1 MEIRR
6 SYQQG
11 SLPPTMDGQD
21 ESYSDF
27 TGKSFSKS
35 ESTDQNEI
43 LSNIAEE
50 LADTVSTFGRTSK
63 FGRKNDSF
71 DNDTVSA
78 ILEENA
84 EEKIFILIKQITKFQ
99 GQTSILNY
107 ARQFFPNEWDLF
119 QALRE
124 ILLRRKLSEIQKKK
138 VREALLDLE
147 RFGDQ
152 KKIKSSIN
160 VTSLARRFSKSRN
173 GNKITAKELRNSYLR
188 FLELEVPATY
198 IYNDWIDEFG
208 FKNRRRLLLFTRSAL
223 IADMKASEPGVH
235 LHEFGPISDRISDA
249 RILHTLDLNLTGSF
263 KDFAFGSLTGYS
275 KVPFSEEHILTL
287 FLTGLIDC
295 DALGQVY
302 DKFKND
308 FMSEMT
314 VNRQAIVVQMI
325 RNVYNLTPDFLYAN
339 LGYQE
344 ATIDFL
350 NEVLYSL
357 HSKERNVFT
366 YDSCFRQKNIQT
378 HLTFNHW

>member
-6 SYQQG
+6 SYQPG

-21 ESYSDF
+21 ESYSDL

-50 LADTVSTFGRTSK
+50 LADTVSTFGRASK

-124 ILLRRKLSEIQKKK
+124 ILLSRKLSELQKKK
-138 VREALLDLE
+138 VREALVDL
-147 RFGDQ
+147 RNFGDQ

-160 VTSLARRFSKSRN
+160 VAFVARRFSENRN
-173 GNKITAKELRNSYLR
+173 GNKVTAKELRNSYLR

-198 IYNDWIDEFG
+198 IYHDWIDEFG
-208 FKNRRRLLLFTRSAL
+208 FNNRKRVLLFTRSAL
-223 IADMKASEPGVH
+223 IADMKANEPG
-235 LHEFGPISDRISDA
+235 LHVNEFGPISARISDA
-249 RILHTLDLNLTGSF
+249 RILHTLDLKLTSSF
-263 KDFAFGSLTGYS
+263 KDFAFSSFAGHSEIL
-275 KVPFSEEHILTL
+275 FSEEHILTL
-287 FLTGLIDC
+287 FLTGLINC
-295 DALGQVY
+295 DALGPVF

-308 FMSEMT
+308 FMYGMT
-314 VNRQAIVVQMI
+314 LNRQAIAVQMI
-325 RNVYNLTPDFLYAN
+325 KNVYNLTPEFLYAN
-339 LGYQE
+339 LAYQE

-350 NEVLYSL
+350 TEELNSL
-357 HSKERNVFT
+357 HEKERNLVT
-366 YDSCFRQKNIQT
+366 YDRCFR
-378 HLTFNHW
+378 